1 MASQVVVVE
10 RLKLRSKIMVRNNS
24 GKYSDGKKV
33 TGVEFCHPHIA
44 MVTTNDSR
52 VRFVNI
58 MDGSIIMKV
67 KGHTNTQFHV
77 RASLSPD
84 LNHVICG
91 SENGDVY
98 LWS

>member
-1 MASQVVVVE
+1 
-10 RLKLRSKIMVRNNS
+10 
-24 GKYSDGKKV
+24 
-33 TGVEFCHPHIA
+33 

-58 MDGSIIMKV
+58 MTGNILMKI
-67 KGHTNTQFHV
+67 KGHQNNELHV

-84 LNHVICG
+84 ANFCICG
-91 SENGDVY
+91 SEDGNVY